1 MQSPQV
7 AGTGVLQT
15 SPDALEDDLDLAAVD
30 EILSQHSSHT
40 PVSTSMRGQRESA
53 PHTAQ
58 QLSSNAA
65 VTACGAS
72 SAAVT
77 ACGASSA
84 AVTACGASI
93 AHSMSPAIDLTGDQ
107 PQHLVTESQ
116 GSQPDKLVD
125 SKGMRALEHDAPA
138 QLDAQLNG
146 QRASSV
152 SKSSRYK
159 SSLYEP

>member
-15 SPDALEDDLDLAAVD
+15 NPDPLEDDLDLAAVD

-40 PVSTSMRGQRESA
+40 PVPTSVKGQRASA

-65 VTACGAS
+65 VTACG
-72 SAAVT
+72 T
-77 ACGASSA
+77 
-84 AVTACGASI
+84 SI
-93 AHSMSPAIDLTGDQ
+93 AHSTPPAIDLTDDQ
-107 PQHLVTESQ
+107 PQHLITEFQ

-125 SKGMRALEHDAPA
+125 SNGMRALAYEAHAR
-138 QLDAQLNG
+138 LDAQLDG
-146 QRASSV
+146 QHPSSV

-159 SSLYEP
+159 SSLYRS

>member
-15 SPDALEDDLDLAAVD
+15 SPNALEDDLDLAAVD

-40 PVSTSMRGQRESA
+40 PVPASVKGQRASA

-58 QLSSNAA
+58 QPS
-65 VTACGAS
+65 S

-77 ACGASSA
+77 
-84 AVTACGASI
+84 TCGASI
-93 AHSMSPAIDLTGDQ
+93 AHSMAPAIDLTDDQ
-107 PQHLVTESQ
+107 PLHLVTEVQ
-116 GSQPDKLVD
+116 GSQPDKVVD
-125 SKGMRALEHDAPA
+125 SNGMRAVEHDAHA
-138 QLDAQLNG
+138 QLDTQLDG
-146 QRASSV
+146 QHASSV

-159 SSLYEP
+159 SSLYRP